1 MLRILLLS
9 VILFTN
15 LSIGVNAEDVEY
27 VENPRYGDPICPG
40 DSDYP
45 LQNGDVGYG
54 DCIEFLIEKEFGG
67 VTKAQSGGHGVTVDT
82 YELPDDPTLVT
93 IDYSMRTQKDQLEL
107 IYDDEVIIDTGFVS
121 GTGTVYWPYEAPVG
135 KPRNFDIRMTGQES
149 GTVWDYKMSMPP
161 FTKQVQN
168 PAYTRPQYIEKPTNS
183 CGNYKH
189 ENEIKNWVDNIFCP
203 IITFLD
209 LAKQKL
215 DETSTMIGQ
224 GLDIGKYFRIFGD
237 LPTSWQLVVSSLLLM
252 ITTLSGLLIFRS
264 AMRLYYAI
272 KEGVKWW

>member
-1 MLRILLLS
+1 MRILILL

-15 LSIGVNAEDVEY
+15 LAIGVSAEEVEY
-27 VENPRYGDPICPG
+27 IENPRYGEPICPG

-45 LQNGDVGYG
+45 LQEGDIGYG
-54 DCIEFLIEKEFGG
+54 NCIEFLIEKEFGG
-67 VTKAQSGGHGVTVDT
+67 VTKAKSGGQGVTVET
-82 YELPDDPTLVT
+82 YELPDEPTLVT
-93 IDYSMRTQKDQLEL
+93 IEYSMRTQKDKLEL
-107 IYDDEVIIDTGFVS
+107 IYDNEVIIDTGFVS
-121 GTGTVYWPYEAPVG
+121 GNGTVYWPYEAPPQ
-135 KPRNFDIRMTGQES
+135 KPRTFDIKMTGQEP
-149 GTVWDYKMSMPP
+149 GTVWDYTMSMPP
-161 FTKQVQN
+161 FTKMVPN
-168 PAYTRPQYIEKPTNS
+168 PQYTRPQYIEKPKNA

-203 IITFLD
+203 VIAFLD
-209 LAKQKL
+209 LAIEKL
-215 DETSTMIGQ
+215 DDAATITAQ